1 MINIII
7 FATSKKTTMSDEAY
21 HNMTAE
27 QMSFAVFCIGAV
39 AERLRMREEVL
50 FNLFERT
57 GVLKD
62 YIIDL
67 YDVLHTQSQ
76 EYIVDDIIDYMK
88 IKGVIE

>member
-1 MINIII
+1 
-7 FATSKKTTMSDEAY
+7 MSDEAY

-50 FNLFERT
+50 FNLLEST

-62 YIIDL
+62 YIVDL

-88 IKGVIE
+88 IKGIIV

>member
-1 MINIII
+1 
-7 FATSKKTTMSDEAY
+7 MSDEAY

-27 QMSFAVFCIGAV
+27 QMAFAVFCIGAV
-39 AERLRMREEVL
+39 AERLRMREEEL

-62 YIIDL
+62 YIVDL

-88 IKGVIE
+88 IKGIIE

>member
-1 MINIII
+1 
-7 FATSKKTTMSDEAY
+7 MSEDAY

-27 QMSFAVFCIGAV
+27 QMAFAVFCTGAV
-39 AERLRMREEVL
+39 ASRLGMREEDAFDML
-50 FNLFERT
+50 ENN

-62 YIIDL
+62 YIVDL

-88 IKGVIE
+88 TKGILK